1 MRRGCR
7 GGACCRKIP
16 SVPNAN
22 GIFGIIRSVK
32 RIRALIGSR
41 ETWKISYVRVG
52 KEGIRL
58 WARFLRRLVQ
68 GFPGPLLK
76 RGREQRPLSLPAKQA
91 RAKERKRKMGTTGAR
106 GARGSS
112 HAFAFYGGELLN
124 KMGAAWFVSYAY
136 HEHVDATHENW
147 NRTAT
152 ASGRIR
158 RYNNTFS
165 YHRYW
170 LDKVM
175 TMNDQNLA
183 KNTIGLT
190 PREIKDMANAVMS
203 ENW

>member
-91 RAKERKRKMGTTGAR
+91 RAKERKRMAIGASEKLAQEGLCGNLDRLAVGKRVGSCVRKIAHDLERMR
-106 GARGSS
+106 GAGS
-112 HAFAFYGGELLN
+112 L
-124 KMGAAWFVSYAY
+124 
-136 HEHVDATHENW
+136 
-147 NRTAT
+147 
-152 ASGRIR
+152 R
-158 RYNNTFS
+158 RQYQTDRLVGMVRS
-165 YHRYW
+165 
-170 LDKVM
+170 L
-175 TMNDQNLA
+175 
-183 KNTIGLT
+183 
-190 PREIKDMANAVMS
+190 
-203 ENW
+203 

>member
-1 MRRGCR
+1 MRTTSTTC
-7 GGACCRKIP
+7 A
-16 SVPNAN
+16 
-22 GIFGIIRSVK
+22 
-32 RIRALIGSR
+32 R
-41 ETWKISYVRVG
+41 ET
-52 KEGIRL
+52 
-58 WARFLRRLVQ
+58 
-68 GFPGPLLK
+68 
-76 RGREQRPLSLPAKQA
+76 
-91 RAKERKRKMGTTGAR
+91 
-106 GARGSS
+106 S
-112 HAFAFYGGELLN
+112 HAFAFYGGEFLD

-136 HEHVDATHENW
+136 HEHVDVAHENW

-190 PREIKDMANAVMS
+190 PREVKDMANAVMA

>member
-76 RGREQRPLSLPAKQA
+76 RGREQRPLSLPAKQT
-91 RAKERKRKMGTTGAR
+91 RAKEKRM
-106 GARGSS
+106 
-112 HAFAFYGGELLN
+112 
-124 KMGAAWFVSYAY
+124 
-136 HEHVDATHENW
+136 
-147 NRTAT
+147 
-152 ASGRIR
+152 
-158 RYNNTFS
+158 
-165 YHRYW
+165 
-170 LDKVM
+170 
-175 TMNDQNLA
+175 
-183 KNTIGLT
+183 TIGASEKLAQEGLRGNRDRLAVGKHVSPCVRKVAHDLERMRGVGSLRRQYQT
-190 PREIKDMANAVMS
+190 DRWVRMA
-203 ENW
+203 